1 MNRTNQAQTKQQ
13 PRAGNRQGPTPV
25 KCNQFDITRYSHTD
39 LVQDNERTKTQNIS
53 YPRYDYPNTGTSS
66 FIFQTG
72 EINLTQYGLPKL
84 GDFYKNDNER
94 NFIKIPFDP
103 EQESCR
109 QLETMLSSIDEYVQ
123 NNNLTLLGS
132 MAGPQGKFLKL
143 FKYQPIVRDPPEIDE
158 TAEEDE
164 ANADKKKYPDRER
177 FKYAKFKL
185 NVTYP
190 EQKICTTFFIKSA
203 DPTSTDAPREER
215 IETASQLEEYVRWGS
230 KIRCIVMANKFWAA
244 KSKNATGTRPYGVS
258 FKILQMQ
265 IIPRE
270 VMGSVSKVFATYA
283 FDNDDGE
290 VEVAQ
295 PQTTKT
301 PKAITSGKAASD
313 LDNEG
318 NELLSDNDDNNNDD
332 SGDNQEQ
339 NADADADASGSD
351 NDDNT
356 DNDDPDPVPEP
367 PRKSVKAK
375 TPAVAA
381 NSKKPAAQ
389 PKKAPTARR

>member
-1 MNRTNQAQTKQQ
+1 
-13 PRAGNRQGPTPV
+13 
-25 KCNQFDITRYSHTD
+25 
-39 LVQDNERTKTQNIS
+39 
-53 YPRYDYPNTGTSS
+53 
-66 FIFQTG
+66 
-72 EINLTQYGLPKL
+72 
-84 GDFYKNDNER
+84 
-94 NFIKIPFDP
+94 
-103 EQESCR
+103 
-109 QLETMLSSIDEYVQ
+109 MLSSIDEYVQ

-158 TAEEDE
+158 TAEEME

-190 EQKICTTFFIKSA
+190 DNKICTTFFIKSA
-203 DPTSTDAPREER
+203 DPNSTEAPREER
-215 IETASQLEEYVRWGS
+215 FETASQLEDYVRWGS

-270 VMGSVSKVFATYA
+270 VMGSVSKVFSTYA

-301 PKAITSGKAASD
+301 PKAITNGSGSGNRKNAASD

-318 NELLSDNDDNNNDD
+318 NELLSDNEDNNNDNNNDD

-339 NADADADASGSD
+339 NADADASGSD
-351 NDDNT
+351 NDDND
-356 DNDDPDPVPEP
+356 DNDDSDPVPEP

-381 NSKKPAAQ
+381 NTKKPQ